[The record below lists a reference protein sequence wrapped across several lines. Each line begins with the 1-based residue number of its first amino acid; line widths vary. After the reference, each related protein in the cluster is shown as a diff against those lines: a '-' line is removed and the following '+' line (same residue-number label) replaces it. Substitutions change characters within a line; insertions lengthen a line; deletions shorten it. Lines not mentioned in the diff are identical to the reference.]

1 MHVIHV
7 IRPAANRLDARDW
20 GVVVNPRYIHDG
32 SEGYWLEYV
41 IVLKCIFIYLDR
53 L

>member
-20 GVVVNPRYIHDG
+20 GVVVNPRYVHDG
-32 SEGYWLEYV
+32 SEGYWLE
-41 IVLKCIFIYLDR
+41 
-53 L
+53 